1 LLFSVIDLTS
11 VLPSCYHKIDCR
23 EMRNNEQPEFK
34 TTITVMEIQRPLDV
48 EGEMAFAEQFLV
60 L

>member
-1 LLFSVIDLTS
+1 
-11 VLPSCYHKIDCR
+11 
-23 EMRNNEQPEFK
+23 MRNNEQPEFK